1 MHIKYEWDEGKR
13 HQNLAKHGVDFD
25 VIVALVWTS
34 ALVIEDRRMDYGEVR
49 LRVLGLIGDRVHAV
63 VVTPRTDAL
72 RVISL
77 RKANAR
83 EVKQWQNR

>member
-1 MHIKYEWDEGKR
+1 MHIKYEWDEGKC
-13 HQNLAKHGVDFD
+13 HQYLAKHDVDFD
-25 VIVALVWTS
+25 VIVALDWTS
-34 ALVIEDRRMDYGEVR
+34 ALVIEDRRMDYGEPR

-63 VVTPRTDAL
+63 AVTPRTDAL